1 VVNSHAAISGL
12 LQRGGIFHRTPK
24 YRIESSGQKWRGKHY
39 RAGVSWSFVVEAV
52 LAVYFAFC
60 TTYAVLHGMWLSI
73 PFLLLF
79 VQGYGYMSLLSILPA
94 LDGLRVAPTG
104 LAELGDGW

>member
-1 VVNSHAAISGL
+1 
-12 LQRGGIFHRTPK
+12 
-24 YRIESSGQKWRGKHY
+24 
-39 RAGVSWSFVVEAV
+39 
-52 LAVYFAFC
+52 
-60 TTYAVLHGMWLSI
+60 MWLSI

-94 LDGLRVAPTG
+94 LDGLRVARTG